1 MSDRIVRQHNELKQ
15 FKASHGSCFWQAVS
29 VRGARARAGAAAAC
43 GESGRRR
50 PLRPIAIEAARVGTE

>member
-29 VRGARARAGAAAAC
+29 DRGARARAGAAAAC

-50 PLRPIAIEAARVGTE
+50 PRPIAIEAARVGTE

>member
-29 VRGARARAGAAAAC
+29 VRGARAGAAAAC

-50 PLRPIAIEAARVGTE
+50 PRPIAIEAARVGTE